1 MNNPASVALE
11 VMHVLVQDDWPRN
24 LLSHDPG
31 QNSPTEDRV
40 SANVLNGTRIL
51 CPELPVEKVLALS
64 LQFTLPKMQAHLE
77 VPPHDKSAML
87 TFLSRIC

>member
-11 VMHVLVQDDWPRN
+11 VMHVLVQYDWPRN

-40 SANVLNGTRIL
+40 SANVLNGTSDLMPGASCGKGACSFASIY
-51 CPELPVEKVLALS
+51 
-64 LQFTLPKMQAHLE
+64 
-77 VPPHDKSAML
+77 PP
-87 TFLSRIC
+87 